1 MALTVHFSELAK
13 LEIRKSGE
21 TAFNEVP
28 GVNSYTESGGEAPT
42 RTVTAFRGSAQ
53 RTGNPQ
59 PPTVEFGMV
68 AAVAHPTW
76 QTLKDAYENKETIG
90 VRITTD
96 EESVFT
102 GSGSGNTAGIAA
114 TTGAVTFAA
123 ASGSSVPNTA
133 DLASGMVLRIGSTDY
148 ILNVDEDATNEV
160 VAVTTAGAVPSAVTA
175 AAYSIRVPSMRRSF
189 NATVSVADRV
199 SLAAES
205 QAEATVTLAPT
216 AQPGAWTIQ
225 PPA

>member
-21 TAFNEVP
+21 TTFNEVP

-59 PPTVEFGMV
+59 PPTIEFGMV

-76 QTLKDAYENKETIG
+76 ATLKDAYENKSTIG

-96 EESVFT
+96 DESVVPT
-102 GSGSGNTAGIAA
+102 TSTPNTAAIAA
-114 TTGAVTFAA
+114 TTGRVTFA
-123 ASGSSVPNTA
+123 GTEPNAA
-133 DLASGMVLRIGSTDY
+133 DLASGMALRIGSTDY
-148 ILNVDEDATNEV
+148 IINVDEDDNVT
-160 VAVTTAGAVPSAVTA
+160 AVTTAGAVPSAVTA
-175 AAYSIRVPSMRRSF
+175 AVYSIRVPSMQRSF

-225 PPA
+225 AP